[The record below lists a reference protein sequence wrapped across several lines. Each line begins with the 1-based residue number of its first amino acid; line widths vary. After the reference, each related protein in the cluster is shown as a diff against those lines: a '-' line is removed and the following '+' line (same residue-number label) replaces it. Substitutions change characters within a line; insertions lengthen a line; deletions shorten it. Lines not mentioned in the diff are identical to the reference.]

1 MRKRLIRNLVFALIL
16 LLARY
21 GISFSAHMEENIF
34 YDYFSPLDTHTYNY
48 ASIIEF
54 CSGDNPDACPGGIHI
69 GTNPHWPDSLL
80 WSHTLPPGFSVPSY
94 QIIRARLWID
104 GQAVNTE
111 NNSISIQGILG
122 WDPLNPLSP
131 DTAIYDLFGVSEGGF
146 WNEGLISVIIWA
158 GESLVR
164 LDHAK
169 LLLDYDIHTNV
180 EDEEVSSPIGGFR
193 LSQNYPN
200 PFNPE
205 TEISFSLSERAS
217 VSLAVFNVFGQKVRE
232 LIHATLPAGSYR
244 VSWDGTDDGGNKL
257 ASGLYFCRL
266 SAGANISTS
275 KMILM
280 K

>member
-1 MRKRLIRNLVFALIL
+1 MREKLLTSLVFALIL
-16 LLARY
+16 FLACY
-21 GISFSAHMEENIF
+21 GISFSAHMKENIF

-69 GTNPHWPDSLL
+69 GTNPHWPDSLF
-80 WSHTLPPGFSVPSY
+80 WSHTLLPGLSVPPY

-111 NNSISIQGILG
+111 NDSISIQGILG
-122 WDPLNPLSP
+122 WDPLNPLTP
-131 DTAIYDLFGVSEGGF
+131 DTVAYDLSAVSAGGF
-146 WNEGLISVIIWA
+146 WNQGSLDIIIWA

-164 LDHAK
+164 LDHAE
-169 LLLDYDIHTNV
+169 LLLDYDAPTDV
-180 EDEEVSSPIGGFR
+180 EEEEVSSSVGRFS

-205 TEISFSLSERAS
+205 TEISFSLPERAP
-217 VSLAVFNVFGQKVRE
+217 VSLVIFNVFGQKVKE
-232 LIHATLPAGSYR
+232 LIHATLSAGSYK
-244 VSWDGTDDGGNKL
+244 VAWDGTDSEGNSL
-257 ASGLYFCRL
+257 ASGVYFCRL
-266 SAGANISTS
+266 SAGANTSAS